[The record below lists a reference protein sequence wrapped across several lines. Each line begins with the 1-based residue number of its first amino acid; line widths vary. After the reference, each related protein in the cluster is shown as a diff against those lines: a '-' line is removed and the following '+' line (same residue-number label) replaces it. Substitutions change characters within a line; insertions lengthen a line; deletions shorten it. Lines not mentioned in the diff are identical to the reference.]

1 MQYSNLNVRDL
12 PLEELREIGLIQ
24 DGEIS
29 LPKKDLDALLRGMR
43 TDLVKLNDISRDGVE
58 VKEMNVKL
66 SLSRNSEGKLEL
78 LIHPVYRASL
88 VPEFISKTE
97 AEDLITGLKANLI
110 KEKAEGG
117 QLKKMMVEYD
127 WDTREFITTDTARL
141 RVPELVN
148 GMPLTPYQKERYSHG
163 RQIEM
168 PDGTT
173 FQASSTAADGIRSNR
188 LSLVVSLVMDG
199 GLSYLLLSGIK
210 AMVGERG
217 FLPQKDERNENY
229 HKAMQAAAEHKAAQI
244 QKPGTL
250 TNHST
255 RNEYTRGYG
264 RSGLSR

>member
-12 PLEELREIGLIQ
+12 PVEELREIGLMK

-29 LPKKDLDALLRGMR
+29 LPRKDLDALLRGMR
-43 TDLVKLNDISRDGVE
+43 TDLVKLSDINRDGVE
-58 VKEMNVKL
+58 VREMNVKL
-66 SLSRNSEGKLEL
+66 SLSRNREGKPEL
-78 LIHPVYRASL
+78 LVHPVYRQPL

-97 AEDLITGLKANLI
+97 ADDLITGLKANLI
-110 KEKAEGG
+110 KEKEVGG
-117 QLKKMMVEYD
+117 QIKKMMVEYD
-127 WDTREFITTDTARL
+127 WDTREFITTDTTRL
-141 RVPELVN
+141 RIPELVD
-148 GMPLTPYQKERYSHG
+148 GMPLTPYQKERYSNG

-188 LSLVVSLVMDG
+188 LSLVVSLLMDG

-229 HKAMQAAAEHKAAQI
+229 QKAMQVAVENNAAKT
-244 QKPGTL
+244 QKPGMQPG
-250 TNHST
+250 HST